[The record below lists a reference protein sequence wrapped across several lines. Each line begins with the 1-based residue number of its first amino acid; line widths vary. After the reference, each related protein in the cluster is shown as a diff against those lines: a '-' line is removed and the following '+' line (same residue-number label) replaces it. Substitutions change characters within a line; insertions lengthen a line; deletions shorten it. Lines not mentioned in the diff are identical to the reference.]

1 MKTTYFNISLLV
13 ISVFSAALL
22 SFSYDQFTSAQMMTP
37 DMTGN
42 GTVMINRDE
51 AVLMMNPDAMLNGSM
66 QNPMMIPGQNIT
78 GSINLMPMLFNFIS
92 SQINVS
98 LSDAAVNAQSHVGTD
113 SHPVAGHIDVING
126 YLTYNICVIDS
137 NMNLHILVVDVGN
150 GKVLSDSIISWQK
163 MGMFNHMMGPM
174 MMNPNMMGPMMMNP
188 NMMGPMMMNPNMM
201 GPMMMNPNMMGNI
214 TSFK

>member
-22 SFSYDQFTSAQMMTP
+22 SFSHDQFTSAQMMTP

-51 AVLMMNPDAMLNGSM
+51 AVLMMNPGMMLNGSM

-98 LSDAAVNAQSHVGTD
+98 LSDAAAIAQSNVGND
-113 SHPVAGHIDVING
+113 SLAVAGHIGVING
-126 YLTYNICVIDS
+126 YLTYTICVIDS
-137 NMNLHILVVDVGN
+137 SMNLHGLVVDAGN
-150 GKVLSDSIISWQK
+150 GRVLSASLILWQK
-163 MGMFNHMMGPM
+163 IGMFNH
-174 MMNPNMMGPMMMNP
+174 
-188 NMMGPMMMNPNMM
+188 MM